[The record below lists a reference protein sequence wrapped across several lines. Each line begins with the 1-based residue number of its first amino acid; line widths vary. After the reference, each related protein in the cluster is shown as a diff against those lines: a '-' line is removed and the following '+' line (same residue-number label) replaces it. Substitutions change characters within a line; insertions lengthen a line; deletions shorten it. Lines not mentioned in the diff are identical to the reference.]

1 MTTRHVPER
10 GCAGGTRCSR
20 GQSTS
25 RSVGRRYTPLLV
37 PRAPSVKSARAVE
50 DLTEGARG
58 TTFSRD
64 GRRRCSSRN
73 CAGPCVVIL
82 AVRRF

>member
-10 GCAGGTRCSR
+10 GCAGGAQCSR

-37 PRAPSVKSARAVE
+37 PRATAVKSARVVE
-50 DLTEGARG
+50 DLTAVARG

-73 CAGPCVVIL
+73 WAGPYVVIL
-82 AVRRF
+82 E